1 MQKDPVISNSPV
13 TCYAYD
19 IACDQVE
26 PLARRTP
33 ELFLFS
39 VKALKSSFA
48 EIPVLVSVSFV
59 SKKIITT
66 VVTD

>member
-1 MQKDPVISNSPV
+1 ML
-13 TCYAYD
+13 CYD

-48 EIPVLVSVSFV
+48 EIPVLVSVSFM